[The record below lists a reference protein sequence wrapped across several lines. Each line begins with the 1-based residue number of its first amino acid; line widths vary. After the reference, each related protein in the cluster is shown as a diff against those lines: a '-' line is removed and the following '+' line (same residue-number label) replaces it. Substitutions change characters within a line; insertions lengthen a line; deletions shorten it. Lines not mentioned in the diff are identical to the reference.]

1 MLGIILSGIVLVS
14 APVIFKYYKKFR
26 PQNTP
31 PIPASDEIIVKDI
44 SFNEILNVSYNNK
57 SDYNQEENIIYL
69 YSDTNFLGNK
79 KELPACVYD
88 RSNIEFIINSIKFI
102 TKGHILFYK
111 DDLRIRAYTTDI
123 SNTLEFI
130 KSKNGWTSLQVCKL

>member
-31 PIPASDEIIVKDI
+31 PIPASDDVIVKDI

-57 SDYNQEENIIYL
+57 SDYNQEENIISL

-79 KELPACVYD
+79 KELPAGVYD

>member
-14 APVIFKYYKKFR
+14 APVIYKYYKKFR

-31 PIPASDEIIVKDI
+31 PIPASDDVIVKDI

-57 SDYNQEENIIYL
+57 SEYKQEENIISL
-69 YSDTNFLGNK
+69 YSATNFLGNK
-79 KELPACVYD
+79 KELPTGVYD